1 MDDIKQEILI
11 KNNIMVKAKY
21 NLNTIENKVFQL
33 ILFNLQKQNKDTM
46 LAEIPKKDFQ
56 NILNKDIYKTTKGI
70 SNILIK
76 LRKADI
82 WFIKDNKWG
91 NYGFI
96 NGFTYDEDSQQ
107 FIIKADAEIYKM
119 LFDYLKGYTPVNLAI
134 FFGFKSYYTQRFYEL
149 LRLWSNAKT
158 IINYTIDELRDL
170 LMLNEKLKA
179 YSDFKKRIITP
190 AVKELNQKSLMQINV
205 KEHKMGRKVISIDF
219 IVTDNDKR
227 KYFEDSEKNKDKK
240 EDDNNKVN
248 KLKFNNFDQRQYDYK
263 ELEQKLLGWYED

>member
-1 MDDIKQEILI
+1 MDEAKQEILI

-21 NLNTIENKVFQL
+21 NLNTVENKVFQL

-46 LAEIPKKDFQ
+46 LAEIPKRDFQ
-56 NILNKDIYKTTKGI
+56 SILNKDVYKTTKGI
-70 SNILIK
+70 SNILVK

-82 WFIKDNKWG
+82 WFIKNNKWG

-96 NGFTYDEDSQQ
+96 NGFSYDEDTQE
-107 FIIKADAEIYKM
+107 FTIKADAEIYKM

-158 IINYTIDELRDL
+158 KINYTVDELRDL

-190 AVKELNQKSLMQINV
+190 AVKELNEKSLMKIDI

-219 IVTDNDKR
+219 MVTDNDKR
-227 KYFEDSEKNKDKK
+227 KYFEDLDNKNDKK
-240 EDDNNKVN
+240 EVEYNPAK
-248 KLKFNNFDQRQYDYK
+248 KLKFKNFDEREYDYN
-263 ELEQKLLGWYED
+263 ELERKLLGWECD